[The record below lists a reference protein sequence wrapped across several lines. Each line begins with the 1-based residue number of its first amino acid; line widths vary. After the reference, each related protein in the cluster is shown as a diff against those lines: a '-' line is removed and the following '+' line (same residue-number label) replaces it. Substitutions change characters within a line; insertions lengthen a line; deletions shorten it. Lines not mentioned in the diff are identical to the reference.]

1 MKDAVMVTLH
11 EICHRDRGYLTV
23 IRESSI
29 VKNAVTLLGG
39 RRREGKSGGG
49 GEEEGGGED
58 LMKSELSVGAK
69 ARLLWLLVGL
79 VKRRVEMPHEE
90 ELMEVAL
97 RLEEMGNKHVQE
109 EGEEEEE
116 EGTRGGKDDEE
127 WKSVEKREWEEL
139 SEKAG
144 ELIWRMEGVKNRREG
159 KKRETLKMMKKR
171 EEEMEKRINEAER
184 GREEEKIMK
193 EEEKKRGLE
202 EKRVLEE
209 RIERMEK
216 EMERMKKEGGISA
229 PPHPYN
235 LPSPPTLITSLD
247 ETSVVFSQK
256 DGMRIEGNTIT
267 NAFSSYSW
275 RNCFIGGVMT
285 SV

>member
-1 MKDAVMVTLH
+1 MEALK
-11 EICHRDRGYLTV
+11 EICKKDGRYKEV
-23 IRESSI
+23 IKESYI
-29 VKNAVTLLGG
+29 VKNAVILLGG
-39 RRREGKSGGG
+39 RSRGNGGG
-49 GEEEGGGED
+49 KEMEWKEMGVGEKIQLIELLGALVKGGVEMKEEEELKEVLMELEEEG
-58 LMKSELSVGAK
+58 
-69 ARLLWLLVGL
+69 
-79 VKRRVEMPHEE
+79 
-90 ELMEVAL
+90 
-97 RLEEMGNKHVQE
+97 NKHAE
-109 EGEEEEE
+109 EGEGIEEREA
-116 EGTRGGKDDEE
+116 EGTAEGEGAGEGGGRGSKEA
-127 WKSVEKREWEEL
+127 EKEEWEEL
-139 SEKAG
+139 SVRAHEI
-144 ELIWRMEGVKNRREG
+144 IWRMEGVKNRREG

-193 EEEKKRGLE
+193 EEEKRNRE
-202 EKRVLEE
+202 EAEE